1 MLTALIALLAA
12 LQVTPPPQAAP
23 AGAAADKAAIMET
36 VLNYAD
42 GYYEGSA
49 ERMARAVHPLLSKRA
64 LMPAQ
69 DGGPSKLSTMNSEML
84 IEIARAG
91 RGKLPPEQRG
101 VKAEVLDVA
110 GDLATARV
118 FTVQFNDY
126 LHLVRTENGWRILNV
141 LWRPPAKTPTEP
153 DRPSLSAVARDY
165 LAAMA
170 GKNGQA
176 VQEVLH
182 PAVAFRVFGPSP
194 AGSRMMVQD
203 ALADYVGDLVNA
215 GRMPLPPEA
224 GGTGTIT
231 VLDAYE
237 DIAAV
242 KLAAAPFLQYAHLG
256 RLNGRWRVIN
266 TLTFVQP
273 PPKQGD

>member
-1 MLTALIALLAA
+1 MLTLLLTLLTALQANPA
-12 LQVTPPPQAAP
+12 PQAPAA
-23 AGAAADKAAIMET
+23 AGAEADKAAILET

-49 ERMARAVHPLLSKRA
+49 ERMAKAVHPLLSKRS

-69 DGGPSKLSTMNSEML
+69 EGGPSRLSTMNSEML

-110 GDLATARV
+110 GNLATARV
-118 FTVQFNDY
+118 FTAQFNDY
-126 LHLVRTENGWRILNV
+126 LHLLRTENGWRILNV
-141 LWRPPAKTPTEP
+141 LWRPPAKTTTEP
-153 DRPSLSAVARDY
+153 DKVALSVASRDY

-170 GKNGQA
+170 GRNGEA
-176 VQEVLH
+176 VRAMLH
-182 PAVAFRVFGPSP
+182 PAVSFRVIGPAP
-194 AGSRMMVQD
+194 ASSRLIVQD
-203 ALADYVGDLVNA
+203 ALADYVGDLVEA

-224 GGTGTIT
+224 GGTGTVT

-242 KLAAAPFLQYAHLG
+242 KLSAGPFLQYAHLG
-256 RLNGRWRVIN
+256 RLAGRWRVIN

-273 PPKQGD
+273 PPK

>member
-1 MLTALIALLAA
+1 MFSAFVALLWA
-12 LQVTPPPQAAP
+12 LQASPPPPAASGP
-23 AGAAADKAAIMET
+23 DADKAAIIET

-49 ERMARAVHPLLSKRA
+49 ERMAKAVHPLLAKRA
-64 LMPAQ
+64 LMPMQ
-69 DGGPSKLSTMNSEML
+69 EGGPSKISTMNSEML

-101 VKAEVLDVA
+101 VKAEVLDIA
-110 GDLATARV
+110 GNLATARV

-126 LHLVRTENGWRILNV
+126 LHLMRTEDGWRILNV
-141 LWRPPAKTPTEP
+141 LWRPPAKTTTEP
-153 DRPSLSAVARDY
+153 DKVSLAAVARDY

-176 VQEVLH
+176 VQEVLY
-182 PAVAFRVFGPSP
+182 PAVAFRVVGPAP
-194 AGSRMMVQD
+194 AASRLIVQD
-203 ALADYVGDLVNA
+203 ALADYVADLVEA

-224 GGTGTIT
+224 GGTGAVS

-242 KLAAAPFLQYAHLG
+242 KLSAGPFLQYAHLG
-256 RLNGRWRVIN
+256 RLAGRWRVIN
-266 TLTFVQP
+266 ALTFVQP
-273 PPKQGD
+273 PPK

>member
-1 MLTALIALLAA
+1 MLTFLLTLLTALQANPAP
-12 LQVTPPPQAAP
+12 QTPPG
-23 AGAAADKAAIMET
+23 GADADKAAIMET

-49 ERMARAVHPLLSKRA
+49 DRMARAVHPLLSKRA

-69 DGGPSKLSTMNSEML
+69 EGGPSRLSTMNSEML

-101 VKAEVLDVA
+101 VKAEVLDIS
-110 GDLATARV
+110 GNIATARV

-126 LHLVRTENGWRILNV
+126 LHLMRTENGWRILNV
-141 LWRPPAKTPTEP
+141 LWRPPAKKTTDP
-153 DRPSLSAVARDY
+153 DKVSLSAAARDY

-170 GKNGQA
+170 GKNAQA

-182 PAVAFRVFGPSP
+182 PAVSFRVVGVAP
-194 AGSRMMVQD
+194 AASRLIVQD
-203 ALADYVGDLVNA
+203 ALADYVVDLVEA

-224 GGTGTIT
+224 GGTGAVT

-242 KLAAAPFLQYAHLG
+242 KLSAGPFLQYAHLG
-256 RLNGRWRVIN
+256 RLAGRWRVIN

-273 PPKQGD
+273 PPK

>member
-1 MLTALIALLAA
+1 MLTVFLVMVSA
-12 LQVTPPPQAAP
+12 LQVSPAPQSAP
-23 AGAAADKAAIMET
+23 AGAEADKAAIIET

-49 ERMARAVHPLLSKRA
+49 ERMAKAVHPLLSKRA

-69 DGGPSKLSTMNSEML
+69 EGGPSKLSTMNSEML

-101 VKAEVLDVA
+101 VKAEVLDIS
-110 GDLATARV
+110 GNLATARV

-126 LHLVRTENGWRILNV
+126 LHLMRTENGWRILNV
-141 LWRPPAKTPTEP
+141 LWRPPAKTVTEP
-153 DRPSLSAVARDY
+153 DKVSLSAVARDY

-182 PAVAFRVFGPSP
+182 PAVTFRVVGPAP
-194 AGSRMMVQD
+194 ASSRLIVQD
-203 ALADYVGDLVNA
+203 ALADYVADLVNA

-224 GGTGTIT
+224 GGTGAVT

-237 DIAAV
+237 DIATV
-242 KLAAAPFLQYAHLG
+242 KLAAGPFLQYAHLA
-256 RLNGRWRVIN
+256 RLAGRWRVIN
-266 TLTFVQP
+266 ALTFVQP
-273 PPKQGD
+273 PPK